1 MAFLDKK
8 IPNQHVCFT
17 AFEGNY
23 KVGLP
28 SLPPAFILK
37 DNNLFKLLHFFY
49 AYVINLLKKKSRI
62 DFKLWCQ
69 IWFNSEKLAG
79 FGVELFCF
87 NCSILLYSKNSLFGN
102 TLKLSYYI
110 KKIIH
115 LKNLLMFDNCK
126 KYESLKVSK
135 TNV

>member
-49 AYVINLLKKKSRI
+49 AYVINLLKKSLELILSFDVNFDLTPKNWQVLELNYFVSI
-62 DFKLWCQ
+62 AAFYFTPK
-69 IWFNSEKLAG
+69 IVFLA
-79 FGVELFCF
+79 
-87 NCSILLYSKNSLFGN
+87 IL
-102 TLKLSYYI
+102 
-110 KKIIH
+110 
-115 LKNLLMFDNCK
+115 
-126 KYESLKVSK
+126 
-135 TNV
+135 